1 MKNITHIFLC
11 CFFCFLSANIFS
23 QSLYKIKA
31 KVVDDNDNIPIG
43 SVNISI
49 MGVARGAT
57 TDNSGYFSI
66 SVDSTVTKK
75 IVVSHVNYRKQIIN
89 ISQFTS
95 DPDLIIYLTPK
106 QEMICDVVV
115 TASLYEQSKNKLAK
129 PVAIIRQ
136 KEIKD
141 NFHSNV
147 IDVLANTPGFTQV
160 WEYHSPLIL
169 RGLNS
174 KRLVIM
180 KNGCRRIGT
189 FPGGYFA
196 QDMNIYDIEKIEVI
210 KGPGSVIYGSGA
222 ISGIINVISHSPF
235 GIGQTKVN
243 SLTGYGSNNNEFLQ
257 QARVCHK
264 KQSFGF
270 QANAKY
276 RKTDDMVYG
285 NGEIAENSNVEDRD
299 FSLGTGFRLSPKQ
312 TIKLNADY
320 HYGDWGKPRGFNGA
334 TKRFTKIRNEENNLH
349 TDLDYTYKPKGFVEQ
364 FGVNLYYDNGERD
377 YFKYKYS
384 EITDNLTSLE
394 LVHYKDNYGGGRI
407 FSILNLTGKSKLT
420 VGADAYVFRLD
431 NPAEVIDYYNHTE
444 GALEGYKGAG
454 QQNAGA
460 YLLNETQVGEKLKLV
475 AGLRYDYA
483 GVLEG
488 KSDNLGGRS
497 ETRSALSGNF
507 GLVFSFNP
515 NTHLS
520 ANAGRAFRMPT
531 AEEMFTEVISCKGIK
546 QGDPDLEPEYSWNYD
561 IGIRGSLTENKFQY
575 DLALFYN
582 ILDDFISEI
591 QAAEIEGVDFTFKNT
606 DAVIY
611 GGELSTSY
619 RFYDVLKAGNALY
632 TGLGASY
639 IYGIDKFVG
648 NDAPLFGIPPFK
660 LSFDLKYRGL
670 VNRHWLTGYSVK
682 FQTEYA
688 AQQNRVPPVENINEA
703 GPWGYVP
710 SDSHTVF
717 NFTFGLNSNT
727 LPGHPKIRFIV
738 KNIFDTDYQPY
749 GSFIPAMGR
758 NFKTTLSFSI
768 N

>member
-1 MKNITHIFLC
+1 
-11 CFFCFLSANIFS
+11 
-23 QSLYKIKA
+23 
-31 KVVDDNDNIPIG
+31 
-43 SVNISI
+43 
-49 MGVARGAT
+49 MGAAHGTT
-57 TDNSGYFSI
+57 TDNSGYFLI
-66 SVDSTVTKK
+66 SVDSTVTTK
-75 IVVSHVNYRKQIIN
+75 IIFSHINYQKQVID

-95 DPDLIIYLTPK
+95 DPELIIYLTPK
-106 QEMICDVVV
+106 QEIIDNVVV

-196 QDMNIYDIEKIEVI
+196 QDMNIYDIKKIEVI

-235 GIGQTKVN
+235 GNGLTKVN

-257 QARVCHK
+257 QASICHK
-264 KQSFGF
+264 KQNFGL

-276 RKTDDMVYG
+276 RKTNDMVYS

-334 TKRFTKIRNEENNLH
+334 TKRFTKINNEETNFH
-349 TDLDYTYKPKGFVEQ
+349 TDLDYSYKPKGFVEQ
-364 FGVNLYYDNGERD
+364 FSVNLYYDNGERD

-394 LVHYKDNYGGGRI
+394 LVHYKNKYGGGRI
-407 FSILNLTGKSKLT
+407 FSILNLTENSKLT
-420 VGADAYVFRLD
+420 VGADAYAFRLD
-431 NPAEVIDYYNHTE
+431 NPTELIDYYNHTE
-444 GALEGYKGAG
+444 GVLEGNKEAG

-460 YLLNETQVGEKLKLV
+460 YLLNETQAGEKLKLV

-483 GVLEG
+483 EVLEG
-488 KSDNLGGRS
+488 KSDTLGGKS
-497 ETRSALSGNF
+497 ENRTALSGSF
-507 GLVFSFNP
+507 GLIFSFNP

-520 ANAGRAFRMPT
+520 ANVGRAFRMPT

-546 QGDPDLEPEYSWNYD
+546 QGNSDLKPEYSWNYD
-561 IGIRGSLTENKFQY
+561 IGIRGSLAENKFQY

-591 QAAEIEGVDFTFKNT
+591 QAVKIEGVDFTFKNT

-619 RFYDVLKAGNALY
+619 RFYNVLKGGNDLY
-632 TGLGASY
+632 TGVGASY

-660 LSFDLKYRGL
+660 LNFDLKYRGL
-670 VNRHWLTGYSVK
+670 FNRHWLTGYSVK
-682 FQTEYA
+682 FQTEHA
-688 AQQNRVPPVENINEA
+688 TRQNRVPEVENINEA

-710 SDSHTVF
+710 CDPHTVF
-717 NFTFGLNSNT
+717 NFAFGLNSNAF
-727 LPGHPKIRFIV
+727 LGHPKIRFIV
-738 KNIFDTDYQPY
+738 KNIFNTNYQPF

-758 NFKTTLSFSI
+758 NFKLTLSFSL

>member
-1 MKNITHIFLC
+1 MKNITHIFLF
-11 CFFCFLSANIFS
+11 CFFCFLPANVLS
-23 QSLYKIKA
+23 QSLYNIKA
-31 KVVDDNDNIPIG
+31 KVVDKKDNTPIG

-49 MGVARGAT
+49 MGATRGTT

-89 ISQFTS
+89 VSQFTS
-95 DPDLIIYLTPK
+95 HPDLIIYLTQK
-106 QEMICDVVV
+106 QEMITDVVV
-115 TASLYEQSKNKLAK
+115 TASLYEQSKYKLVK

-136 KEIKD
+136 REIKD

-196 QDMNIYDIEKIEVI
+196 QDMNIYDINKIEVI

-235 GIGQTKVN
+235 GTGQTKVN

-257 QARVCHK
+257 QASVCHK
-264 KQSFGF
+264 KQNFGF

-312 TIKLNADY
+312 TIKLNTDY

-334 TKRFTKIRNEENNLH
+334 TKRFTKIRNKDNNLH
-349 TDLDYTYKPKGFVEQ
+349 TDLDYTYKPNGFVEQ
-364 FGVNLYYDNGERD
+364 FSVNLYYDNGERD

-384 EITDNLTSLE
+384 EITDDLTSLE
-394 LVHYKDNYGGGRI
+394 WVHYKDKYGGGRI
-407 FSILNLTGKSKLT
+407 FSILNLTKKSKLT
-420 VGADAYVFRLD
+420 VGADAYAFRLD

-444 GALEGYKGAG
+444 GVLEGYKGAG

-460 YLLNETQVGEKLKLV
+460 YLLNETQAGEKLKLV

-483 GVLEG
+483 EVLEG
-488 KSDNLGGRS
+488 KSKTLGDRS
-497 ETRSALSGNF
+497 ENRSALSGNF
-507 GLVFSFNP
+507 GFVFSFNQ

-520 ANAGRAFRMPT
+520 ANVGRAFRMPT

-546 QGDPDLEPEYSWNYD
+546 QGNPDLKPEYSWNYD
-561 IGIRGSLTENKFQY
+561 IGIRGSLSENKFQY

-582 ILDDFISEI
+582 TLDDFISEI
-591 QAAEIEGVDFTFKNT
+591 QAPEIEGVDFTFKNT

-619 RFYDVLKAGNALY
+619 RFYNVLKAGNALY
-632 TGLGASY
+632 AGLGASY

-648 NDAPLFGIPPFK
+648 DDAPLFGIPPFK
-660 LSFDLKYRGL
+660 VNLDLKYNGL
-670 VNRHWLTGYSVK
+670 VNRLWLTGYSIK

-688 AQQNRVPPVENINEA
+688 TQQNRVPTVKNINEA

-710 SDSHTVF
+710 SDPHTVF
-717 NFTFGLNSNT
+717 NFTFGLNSNA

-738 KNIFDTDYQPY
+738 KNIFNTDYQPY

-758 NFKTTLSFSI
+758 NFKTTLSFNI